1 MGGHPAKRIMLT
13 DEQRTLAEDNIR
25 LAYWCAHQMKSVPLE
40 LEERISAALFGLV
53 KAAGHYDP
61 EKGILFST
69 YAVRIMQNEILTKI
83 RSEEKHAG
91 VISLN
96 APTGNDN
103 HRGGALEDVV
113 PDKRNPV
120 TETEELLDAGSML
133 ERMDD
138 LFQGRKKEL
147 YLELRK
153 NPGQNQE
160 FYAGRMGLSQ
170 SYVSRLMKSMGRDV
184 RRELI

>member
-1 MGGHPAKRIMLT
+1 
-13 DEQRTLAEDNIR
+13 
-25 LAYWCAHQMKSVPLE
+25 MKWTSLE

-53 KAAGHYDP
+53 KAAGYYKP
-61 EKGILFST
+61 EKGILFPT
-69 YAVRIMQNEILTKI
+69 YATRIMQNEILLKI
-83 RSEEKHAG
+83 RNEKKHAG

-96 APTGNDN
+96 TPIGNDN
-103 HRGGALEDVV
+103 YQDRVLEDVV

-120 TETEELLDAGSML
+120 TEAESLLDAGTML

-138 LFQGRKKEL
+138 LFHGRKKEL

-170 SYVSRLMKSMGRDV
+170 PCISRLMKAMREDV
-184 RRELI
+184 RRELLC